1 MHRLILPALLALLLV
16 ACGGDEPQDSSTPAT
31 EAQAPMGQTQAP
43 VTEADVTESVPPAP
57 IAAEPEAQAQEQ
69 AAAAP
74 APQASTAKDW
84 QYAAGKHF
92 SQLTAA
98 QGTAGGPGGIEV
110 IEIFWYGCPHCFSF
124 DPVINGWEKELPADV
139 SFVRLP
145 VMWNPTNEI
154 HARMYYTAEA
164 LGKLDEMH
172 TAFFNALH
180 RDGLSLTRENDIR
193 KFFVQNGISE
203 ADFDKAFRS
212 FSVESKLKRA
222 RDLTQRYRIRSVP
235 VIVVDG
241 KYVVDGPEIKS
252 FNDMLSVTDELVE
265 RERSTL

>member
-1 MHRLILPALLALLLV
+1 
-16 ACGGDEPQDSSTPAT
+16 
-31 EAQAPMGQTQAP
+31 
-43 VTEADVTESVPPAP
+43 
-57 IAAEPEAQAQEQ
+57 
-69 AAAAP
+69 
-74 APQASTAKDW
+74 
-84 QYAAGKHF
+84 
-92 SQLTAA
+92 
-98 QGTAGGPGGIEV
+98 AGGPGGIEV
-110 IEIFWYGCPHCFSF
+110 IEVFWYGCPHCFSF
-124 DPVINGWEKELPADV
+124 DPVINGWEEELPADV

-164 LGKLDEMH
+164 LGKLDQLH

-193 KFFVQNGISE
+193 KFFVQNGVSE

-252 FNDMLSVTDELVE
+252 FQDMLSVTDELVE
-265 RERSTL
+265 RERISL